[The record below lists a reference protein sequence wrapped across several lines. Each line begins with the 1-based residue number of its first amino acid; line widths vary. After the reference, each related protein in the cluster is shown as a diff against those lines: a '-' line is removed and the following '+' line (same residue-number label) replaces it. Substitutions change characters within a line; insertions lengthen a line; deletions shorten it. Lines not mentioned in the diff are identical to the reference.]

1 MIEKTSLTCII
12 CPMGCRLD
20 LEVEDGK
27 VVKVEGNSCARGP
40 KYAQSEY
47 TAPVRTLTTTVK
59 LADGGLLPVRCAKP
73 IPKAKLFEAMEL
85 TKTVVAKAP
94 VKRGDVLMADFIEE
108 GNALIACKT
117 VD

>member
-1 MIEKTSLTCII
+1 MEKTSLTCII

-40 KYAQSEY
+40 KYAESEF
-47 TAPVRTLTTTVK
+47 TAPVRMLTTTVK
-59 LADGGLLPVRCAKP
+59 TSKGTLLPVRCAKP

-85 TKTVVAKAP
+85 TKAVTAKLP
-94 VKRGDVLMADFIEE
+94 IKRGDVLVSDFVEE
-108 GNALIACKT
+108 GNALVACRT
-117 VD
+117 ME

>member
-1 MIEKTSLTCII
+1 MEKTSLTCII

-40 KYAQSEY
+40 KYAESEF

-59 LADGGLLPVRCAKP
+59 TSKGTLLPVRCAKP

-85 TKTVVAKAP
+85 TKDVTAKLP
-94 VKRGDVLMADFIEE
+94 VKRGDVLVTDFVEE
-108 GNALIACKT
+108 GNALVACRT
-117 VD
+117 ME

>member
-1 MIEKTSLTCII
+1 MEKTSLTCII

-40 KYAQSEY
+40 KYAESEF

-59 LADGGLLPVRCAKP
+59 TSKGTLLPVRCAKP

-85 TKTVVAKAP
+85 TKAVTAKLP
-94 VKRGDVLMADFIEE
+94 VKRGDVLVSDFVEE
-108 GNALIACKT
+108 GNALVACRT
-117 VD
+117 ME